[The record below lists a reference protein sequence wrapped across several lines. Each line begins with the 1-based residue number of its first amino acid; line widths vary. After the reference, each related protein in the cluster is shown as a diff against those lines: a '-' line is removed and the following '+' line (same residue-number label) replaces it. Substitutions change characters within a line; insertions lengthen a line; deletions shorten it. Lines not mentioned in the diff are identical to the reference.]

1 MANLASQ
8 PDTSNITLNWTQS
21 NSFATGSPSKKYVPK
36 DLSGTPIDFS
46 VGTWGCVVTISAPTP
61 RLPNATAGG
70 AATVTAADASGI
82 TIEMTQSDAT
92 TTAGAMTT
100 SSAKVTLFVSDGTN
114 TLIAAT
120 GNLVLALSP

>member
-8 PDTSNITLNWTQS
+8 PDTANIVLNWTQS
-21 NSFATGSPSKKYVPK
+21 NSFATGSPAKKYVPK
-36 DLSGTPIDFS
+36 DLAGSPIDFS
-46 VGTWGCVVTISAPTP
+46 VGTWGCVVQLAAPTP

-82 TIEMTQSDAT
+82 TIQMTQSDAT
-92 TTAGAMTT
+92 TTAGAMTANN
-100 SSAKVTLFVSDGTN
+100 AKVTLFVSDGTN

-120 GNLVLALSP
+120 GNVVLNLTP